1 MSLKCARGGLLVV
14 IEGIDGSGKTT
25 VAINLVSKLNEM
37 GFKAVYTHEPT
48 DSPIIDALRKFTE
61 TYGVDPRIEALVI
74 AADRIYHVDKII
86 VPLINSGYIVVSDRY
101 VYSSIAYQ
109 GGLGVDIEW
118 IKQLNRYAAKPDVA
132 IYLRVSLDVALSRL
146 AKSKRSRSPLKY
158 MEDVERLKK
167 AIALYERLVAEGELV
182 PIDAERD
189 VDSVVKD
196 CLSIIMEHICDERRS
211 ASLTL

>member
-1 MSLKCARGGLLVV
+1 LKCARGGLLVV

-25 VAINLVSKLNEM
+25 VATNLVSKLNEM

-48 DSPIIDALRKFTE
+48 DSLIIDALRKFTE

-86 VPLINSGYIVVSDRY
+86 VPLIKSGYIVVSDRY
-101 VYSSIAYQ
+101 VHSSIAYQ

-118 IKQLNRYAAKPDVA
+118 IKQLNRYAVRPDVA
-132 IYLRVSLDVALSRL
+132 VYLRVSLDAALSRL
-146 AKSKRSRSPLKY
+146 AKSKRARSPLKY

-182 PIDAERD
+182 PVDAEKD

-196 CLSIIMEHICDERRS
+196 CLSIIMERICNGYRGT
-211 ASLTL
+211 SLAL